1 MEYNNYLGRYNDDC
15 KRGGGGGGQP
25 RGGNQPF
32 QPPADLRQVCQPG
45 IVKTTWKF
53 FSRFIF
59 LIENINIYILISK
72 P

>member
-15 KRGGGGGGQP
+15 KRGVGDQP

-59 LIENINIYILISK
+59 FNREHKHMYILISK

>member
-15 KRGGGGGGQP
+15 KRGSGDQP

-59 LIENINIYILISK
+59 F
-72 P
+72 

>member
-1 MEYNNYLGRYNDDC
+1 MEYNNDLCRYNDDC
-15 KRGGGGGGQP
+15 KRGGGAGQP

-45 IVKTTWKF
+45 IVLTTWKF